1 MKRYFLLLFSLL
13 LLPCQALA
21 DSLEDFYLSC
31 ESRTLTAVTIYTR
44 EQVPST
50 DDSDTFTY
58 VYTPVGSTPS
68 NTYLKYIEGDK
79 QNKKTLY
86 KYYKN
91 GIYYTHWFDWTSGY
105 GTTTTTTPVYLIH
118 DNGTHYVHHYIA
130 SNPARLAEWMA
141 RMAPGQAY
149 TTIPPWQWDENP
161 PEVNVS
167 TPTPAPTE
175 ETTDEPAET
184 NKPTGGTSSATKKPS
199 STRKPAKA
207 TATPAPTVTPS
218 PEGWLD
224 AGWIADNL
232 DPDCT
237 EMREIA
243 VVQLGVSES
252 VVRLDGEELVVPTDA
267 LVFAEGVKD
276 KHRIAAIYAPRLGR
290 CILRAKASEK
300 AKELDKC
307 PAGRIVPVLEYGKT
321 WTKIRYEGQIGYVK
335 TAVLTFL
342 GDKADPIGVGVTSYQ
357 GRATGSAKVP
367 LRNGKTSDAEIILNL
382 RTATEVKVL
391 SFDGKWF
398 ELEHDGWYGFLYKTY
413 FTYEEE

>member
-1 MKRYFLLLFSLL
+1 MSEQAIRAFVQKHEGWIQEHLHIAEEQRKKYAEAPAQVRFLGKDCRVQLWQEKQVCLQDGVVY
-13 LLPCQALA
+13 LPEM
-21 DSLEDFYLSC
+21 EDAAKQ
-31 ESRTLTAVTIYTR
+31 RAKLTAWYR
-44 EQVPST
+44 Q
-50 DDSDTFTY
+50 
-58 VYTPVGSTPS
+58 
-68 NTYLKYIEGDK
+68 
-79 QNKKTLY
+79 
-86 KYYKN
+86 
-91 GIYYTHWFDWTSGY
+91 
-105 GTTTTTTPVYLIH
+105 
-118 DNGTHYVHHYIA
+118 
-130 SNPARLAEWMA
+130 
-141 RMAPGQAY
+141 QAKELLGHGKFL
-149 TTIPPWQWDENP
+149 PWL
-161 PEVNVS
+161 
-167 TPTPAPTE
+167 E
-175 ETTDEPAET
+175 E
-184 NKPTGGTSSATKKPS
+184 
-199 STRKPAKA
+199 
-207 TATPAPTVTPS
+207 
-218 PEGWLD
+218 
-224 AGWIADNL
+224 
-232 DPDCT
+232 
-237 EMREIA
+237 
-243 VVQLGVSES
+243 LGVSES

-391 SFDGKWF
+391 SFDGKWY